1 MASADKVITK
11 EDKQKMKG
19 FIKEF
24 KEFIAKG
31 DVMSMAVGIIIGG
44 AFTAIVTSIVD
55 DIIGPVIG
63 LICGGLDFSSISVG
77 IGDAQLMFG
86 NFIQAVINFLITAIV
101 LFLIIKSFNKM
112 KEEADKLRKK
122 EAEEAAEEDPSEEI
136 LLLSDI
142 RDSLDKGR

>member
-1 MASADKVITK
+1 
-11 EDKQKMKG
+11 MKA

-44 AFTAIVTSIVD
+44 AFTAIVSSVVD
-55 DIIGPVIG
+55 DIIGPLIG
-63 LICGGLDFSSISVG
+63 LICGGLDFSALSVG

-101 LFLIIKSFNKM
+101 LFIIIKSFNKM
-112 KEEADKLRKK
+112 KEKADALKKK
-122 EAEEAAEEDPSEEI
+122 EEAEAAEEEPAEEI
-136 LLLSDI
+136 LLLREI
-142 RDSLDKGR
+142 RDSLKK

>member
-1 MASADKVITK
+1 
-11 EDKQKMKG
+11 MKA
-19 FIKEF
+19 FFKEF

-44 AFTAIVTSIVD
+44 AFTAIVTSVVD

-63 LICGGLDFSSISVG
+63 LICGGLDFSSLSVG

-112 KEEADKLRKK
+112 KDKADALRKK
-122 EAEEAAEEDPSEEI
+122 EEEEAKEEPAEEI
-136 LLLSDI
+136 LLLREI
-142 RDSLDKGR
+142 RDSLKK